1 MDLWNGSVEQFNIP
15 IATMLFAKLMPRSN
29 SCEFPRSFRGR
40 GSLNQVKGES
50 LAVVCSS
57 KGFVVGP
64 MSQKR
69 EPLLAKIV
77 VKPLQEF
84 QTAVLQIA
92 PLEEQRNAEAIF
104 KILPIS
110 LTLLPMF
117 TECL

>member
-1 MDLWNGSVEQFNIP
+1 
-15 IATMLFAKLMPRSN
+15 MLFAKLMPRSN

-69 EPLLAKIV
+69 EPLLAKFV

-92 PLEEQRNAEAIF
+92 PLEEQRNAEVIF

-110 LTLLPMF
+110 LTLLPKF

>member
-1 MDLWNGSVEQFNIP
+1 
-15 IATMLFAKLMPRSN
+15 
-29 SCEFPRSFRGR
+29 
-40 GSLNQVKGES
+40 
-50 LAVVCSS
+50 
-57 KGFVVGP
+57 

-92 PLEEQRNAEAIF
+92 PLEEQGNAEVIF